1 VEIED
6 AVAAAAAAG
15 GLTVTD
21 FSVGAVYPKAAGE
34 LGRHLYVVEF
44 DALPSPATAAA
55 FAKAI
60 DETLKTRN
68 DDYRAHRSDGFGMH
82 APDVRAVPP
91 GTFAQWMKSRGRM
104 GGQNKVPRIIND
116 QQLFQDLVHFT
127 A

>member
-1 VEIED
+1 M
-6 AVAAAAAAG
+6 
-15 GLTVTD
+15 TD

-34 LGRHLYVVEF
+34 LGGHLYIVEF
-44 DALPSPATAAA
+44 EALPSSAAGAA

-60 DETLKTRN
+60 DETLKARN

-91 GTFAQWMKSRGRM
+91 GTFARWMKSRGRM
-104 GGQNKVPRIIND
+104 GGQNTVPRIIND
-116 QQLFQDLVHFT
+116 QQLFHDRVHFT